1 LTDASIEEV
10 SAEEYYTK
18 VGNDCL
24 RVPTDLDA
32 QICSYLSLSP
42 DHRAKFER
50 AIFWLDVSSR
60 QFTVSVSAAFA
71 ALVSAIETLT
81 ERGDPHYF
89 DCPVCG
95 KQTQHEVRG
104 ATRRFK
110 DLINTYAPGV
120 GTGRRNE
127 MYQLRSGVLH
137 GSKLIEIDYALAFGW
152 DPPWWNQRELHW
164 DLSAITRVA
173 LRNWLRSHAESA
185 NGVEH

>member
-1 LTDASIEEV
+1 
-10 SAEEYYTK
+10 
-18 VGNDCL
+18 
-24 RVPTDLDA
+24 VPADLDA

-60 QFTVSVSAAFA
+60 QFTMSVSAAFA

-110 DLINTYAPGV
+110 DLIDTYAPGV
-120 GTGRRNE
+120 GTGRRSE

-137 GSKLIEIDYALAFGW
+137 GSKLVSPRRLIVEWSGAA
-152 DPPWWNQRELHW
+152 RSR
-164 DLSAITRVA
+164 LSSRRRDAISPSV
-173 LRNWLRSHAESA
+173 WRSAKRKTARSVSAVVIANAE
-185 NGVEH
+185 